1 MNSRLNTTNIYSPI
15 LVLELPDSDPSLG
28 VTRIFLRN
36 LTDYFAKVG
45 FSFINSNISYSIEKK
60 IMARTQIKV
69 VRKDGY
75 NGFALA
81 MIIFIPLSIISFFNE
96 SANGQFCMWGGCE
109 PPPSYYHYPRVL
121 ALVSTFSLLLLAL
134 PRSDSR
140 KSGTHGNNYPLGI
153 IPGVILGI
161 IIFMFSSILG
171 FWYH

>member
-1 MNSRLNTTNIYSPI
+1 
-15 LVLELPDSDPSLG
+15 
-28 VTRIFLRN
+28 
-36 LTDYFAKVG
+36 
-45 FSFINSNISYSIEKK
+45 
-60 IMARTQIKV
+60 MARTRIKV
-69 VRKDGY
+69 VRKGGY

-96 SANGQFCMWGGCE
+96 SANGCFNIFGGCE

-134 PRSDSR
+134 PRPDSR
-140 KSGTHGNNYPLGI
+140 KSETHGNKYPLGI